1 MSFWKKLS
9 EFFLGPEPTAASTP
23 VPQPPSGS
31 PLEAA
36 VWAACMVHIKGG
48 TQFVAVDIADAA
60 TIGQPRTVDSIT
72 KAVQVVHELFDR
84 GMFAPHGYT
93 RTLLQTP
100 AGTNW
105 VYHPK
110 ASAPASIAPVGGG
123 VAPKAATP
131 SSAGTVRGPVVPQ
144 ASRMPASVTGNT
156 ASGGAPV
163 KDPYDLGVF
172 LTLTPAEHRARSL
185 EINPYKTA
193 WIGRVDVIPPESDER
208 TALIDRG
215 LELRGFLTR
224 PEIVEIHRIGD
235 LWLKHKDA
243 ARLAESIAHKNVEE
257 LLAQERIA
265 RQLAKTKKKEESAA
279 KRAKEAEDV
288 ARRKRED
295 ITYLGRSGLAKN
307 VSKGLSDRRSNIE
320 KLAAS
325 GLPRLSSPADVA
337 RALEIEI
344 KTLRYLCFH
353 ADAQRH
359 AHYVQF
365 EVPKKKGGTR
375 TLSAPK
381 PQLGKAQ
388 HWILDNVLEK
398 LPVEAAAHGFVKER
412 STVTNA
418 RPHSG
423 KAIVINQD
431 LVDFFPTITFARVR
445 SVFQRAGYSPAVSTI
460 FALLTT
466 ECPRIQANY
475 AGHTYHV
482 AVGLRGLP
490 QGACTSP
497 AISNL
502 VASRLDRRLVGYTKK
517 HGWTY
522 TRYADDLTFS
532 HTEEAEPGSPSGVA
546 KLLATLHHI
555 ARAEGFTIHPDK
567 GRIQRKSKRQTVTG
581 IVVNEPSKLGVPRE
595 DVRLVRAILHN
606 AKKTGLAAQNRDL
619 SPTFEAWLRGKIA
632 YISMVDRVRGRA
644 LSEELDRLDLGR

>member
-9 EFFLGPEPTAASTP
+9 EFFLGPEPTAAP
-23 VPQPPSGS
+23 AAPSGS

-36 VWAACMVHIKGG
+36 VWAACMVHIKAGG
-48 TQFVAVDIADAA
+48 QFAAVDVADAA
-60 TIGQPRTVDSIT
+60 TAGQPRTVDSIT
-72 KAVQVVHELFDR
+72 KAVQMVHELFDR
-84 GMFAPHGYT
+84 GMFGPHGYT

-105 VYHPK
+105 IYHPK
-110 ASAPASIAPVGGG
+110 SVVPAAIAPVPTSA
-123 VAPKAATP
+123 VAPKPATA

-144 ASRMPASVTGNT
+144 GSRMSASVTGHT
-156 ASGGAPV
+156 ASGGAPA

-185 EINPYKTA
+185 KINPYQTA
-193 WIGRVDVIPPESDER
+193 WIGRTDVIPPESDER

-224 PEIVEIHRIGD
+224 PEIVEIHRVGD

-243 ARLAESIAHKNVEE
+243 ARLAESIAHRNVEE

-265 RQLAKTKKKEESAA
+265 RQLAKAKKKDEAAA

-295 ITYLGRSGLAKN
+295 IVYLGRSGLAKN

-320 KLAAS
+320 KLAARS
-325 GLPRLSSPADVA
+325 LPRLSSPADVA
-337 RALEIEI
+337 RALGLEI
-344 KTLRYLCFH
+344 KTLRFLAFH

-359 AHYVQF
+359 AHYTQF
-365 EVPKKKGGTR
+365 EVPKKRGGTR

-381 PQLGKAQ
+381 PQLAKAQ
-388 HWILDNVLEK
+388 QWILEEILEK
-398 LPVEAAAHGFVKER
+398 LPVDPVAHGFVKER

-418 RPHSG
+418 RPHAG

-466 ECPRIQANY
+466 ECPRIQASY

-482 AVGLRGLP
+482 ATGPRGLP

-497 AISNL
+497 ALSNL
-502 VASRLDRRLVGYTKK
+502 VANRLDRRLTGYTSK

-532 HTEEAEPGSPSGVA
+532 HTEEPDADSSSSVA
-546 KLLATLHHI
+546 KMIATLHHI

-581 IVVNEPSKLGVPRE
+581 IVVNEAHKLGVPRE
-595 DVRLVRAILHN
+595 EIRLVRAILHN
-606 AKKTGLAAQNRDL
+606 AKKTGLAAQNREL

-632 YISMVDRVRGRA
+632 YITMVDRARGLA
-644 LSEELDRLDLGR
+644 LSEELERLDLGR